1 MDGSGERAILVRAG
15 HGGPALLT
23 PKPGWSLD
31 AAVAHPDRPVLEWLD
46 RRLLDAYQRDFPV
59 CEKPFAEI
67 ASRLHC
73 QASDVLRR
81 LAVLERCGVVSRV
94 GPVFAPGCIDAS
106 TLAAMAV
113 PRARLDSVAEWVNRY
128 RAVSHIY
135 EREHEF
141 NLWFVLAA
149 PNAGE
154 LYETLADIRR
164 RTGLDV
170 LDLRL
175 ERDYD
180 IGPEIPSWQPPPT
193 GRCRAATGVYSP
205 GRRSPLDASDRGLV
219 GAIRD
224 GLSLTTRPYA
234 VVADRVGI
242 SEAQVMERVRRL
254 LYEGVIKRIGV
265 VVRRHALGYREN
277 AMVVFNV
284 PRVRVDI
291 VGERLAQVAP
301 VTVCYR
307 RTRRPPVWP
316 YNLHCMLHGRDR
328 TEVMGWVDE
337 LFPELVG
344 DLRCTV
350 LFSRRRFLRHG
361 ARYAP
366 SHAPPQSEPP
376 APWLHPELCPGAT
389 EAADVRN
396 AK

>member
-1 MDGSGERAILVRAG
+1 MAGSGGQALLVGAE
-15 HGGPALLT
+15 HGGPGLLT
-23 PKPGWSLD
+23 QKPGRSLD
-31 AAVAHPDRPVLEWLD
+31 AAVAHPGRPVLEWLD
-46 RRLLDAYQRDFPV
+46 RRLIDTYQRDFPI

-73 QASDVLRR
+73 QASEVLRR

-94 GPVFAPGCIDAS
+94 GPVFAPGCIDSS

-113 PRARLDSVAEWVNRY
+113 PRARLESVAEWVHRY

-135 EREHEF
+135 EHEHEF
-141 NLWFVLAA
+141 NLWFVLVA

-175 ERDYD
+175 ERDYHID
-180 IGPEIPSWQPPPT
+180 LGLPLWRQPPA
-193 GRCRAATGVYSP
+193 GRCRAVTGMCSP
-205 GRRSPLDASDRGLV
+205 GRSPPLDASDRGLV

-224 GLSLTTRPYA
+224 GLSLTARPYA
-234 VVADRVGI
+234 VVADRVGL
-242 SEAQVMERVRRL
+242 SEAQAMERLRRL
-254 LYEGVIKRIGV
+254 LSEGVIKRIGV
-265 VVRRHALGYREN
+265 VVRRHELGYHAN
-277 AMVVFNV
+277 AMVVFDV

-328 TEVMGWVDE
+328 TEVMGWVDD
-337 LFPELVG
+337 LLPDAIG
-344 DLRCTV
+344 DLHCTV
-350 LFSRRRFLRHG
+350 LFSRRRFLRRG

-366 SHAPPQSEPP
+366 DHAPP
-376 APWLHPELCPGAT
+376 
-389 EAADVRN
+389 
-396 AK
+396 